1 MTDLSTDSRVV
12 ALLCA
17 PLKPPKGEDF
27 QSAGPLSP
35 KKWFDLDTRIRQ
47 SDFQYPGDLL
57 DADVPSLMQALN
69 LSEPEALRLRQRLD
83 LGDELDQEL
92 AWLSDREM
100 WLLTIADPD
109 YPTRL
114 SENIPTQA
122 PPVLFGSGNTR
133 SLQDGGLA
141 VVGPRHASQSDLE
154 YAAAVGEQCAAEGI
168 AVISGGARGVDQ
180 YAMNGAIANGGNAIG
195 VLGDSLEKLAATPDV
210 SCQIQSGN
218 LMLISPYHPKA
229 HFQVGQAMGR
239 NKIVYALADWA
250 LVVACQVGQG
260 GTWNGA
266 IAALRN
272 INVPILVRADD
283 QISDGN
289 RELIKRGALEF
300 APQPWT
306 DLTDS
311 LTTLT
316 AAYQLKHNTIP
327 NQPGLFD
334 NPTS

>member
-1 MTDLSTDSRVV
+1 MV

-17 PLKPPKGEDF
+17 PMKPPTGEDF
-27 QSAGPLSP
+27 PSAGPLSP
-35 KKWFDLDTRIRQ
+35 KKWFALAHRIAH
-47 SDFQYPGDLL
+47 SEFKSPGTLL
-57 DADVPSLMQALN
+57 DADVPSLMHSLDFSESDAL
-69 LSEPEALRLRQRLD
+69 LIRQRLD
-83 LGDELDQEL
+83 LSEELDQEL
-92 AWLSDREM
+92 AQLYDREM
-100 WLLTIADPD
+100 WLVTVADPD
-109 YPTRL
+109 YPARL
-114 SENIPTQA
+114 LENIPTQA
-122 PPVLFGSGNTR
+122 PPVLFGSGNLQ

-141 VVGPRHASQSDLE
+141 VVGPRHASPSDLE
-154 YAAAVGEQCAAEGI
+154 YAAAIGEQCATEGI
-168 AVISGGARGVDQ
+168 PVISGGARGVDQ
-180 YAMNGAIANGGNAIG
+180 YAMNGALTNGGNAIG
-195 VLGDSLEKLAATPDV
+195 VLGDSLEKLATSPDV

-218 LMLISPYHPKA
+218 LVLISPYHPEA

-239 NKIVYALADWA
+239 NKLVYALADWA
-250 LVVACQVGQG
+250 LVVSCEAGRG

-266 IAALRN
+266 VTALRN
-272 INVPILVRADD
+272 INVPIFVRADD

-289 RELIKRGALEF
+289 RELLKRGAVEF
-300 APQPWT
+300 APRPWT